1 MIMPNI
7 NNFDYKLFFENI
19 PHAYC
24 ITDLNLQIIDANKV
38 FLKLFE
44 VGTLNDLATNFKSLL
59 VDETYLTNDFS
70 VSKNDSDN
78 YEFSSSLASGFKVD
92 FLVDWQFSVDKINN
106 QIYIS
111 GNAIEKNDEVTSSEK
126 KIKGKVGGWEYN
138 IETAELWWSE
148 EVYNIHEEVLNK
160 PIEVA
165 TAINYYYKDDTPIML
180 EFFSSLLERGIAY
193 DEELRI
199 VTAKGNIRWVR
210 AIGKRVS
217 KNGKPYKLQG
227 NFLDIHRQKTA
238 ELELEQHQV
247 LLQKILDS
255 LPVGIF
261 WKDKN
266 SVYSG
271 FNKNSIKFFK
281 KPLDELLGKRDEDI
295 IDDLSLLNKIK
306 AQDEG
311 ILSSKKSY
319 FETRTV
325 KIGIEQDRI
334 VDIQKLPLINKNDE
348 VFGILGVF
356 IDVTQMTNLVNS
368 LKRKNNELQE
378 LLFAVS
384 HGLKEPLKAI
394 NRFAQLLKKRYGSDL
409 GKEGNQIV
417 DHILREAHRQHLQF
431 IGLARFL
438 EVGNKE
444 QKTNLVDLNDVIYEV
459 IDKMSIESESIPD
472 FEITLEDV
480 PELTYYKYDLKIV
493 FRELIANAIKFK
505 RPDKKLKIRISVQ
518 EEKTAWRII
527 VSDNGKGFDIR
538 LKDKVFII
546 FQKLD
551 SKYYYDSVGIGLSIC
566 KKIIEYYGGEI
577 NIESAPF
584 KGVALSFTVPKNIL
598 QEELTHY

>member
-1 MIMPNI
+1 MPNI

-417 DHILREAHRQHLQF
+417 DYILREAHRQHLQF
-431 IGLARFL
+431 IGLVRFL

-527 VSDNGKGFDIR
+527 VSDNGKGFDIG
-538 LKDKVFII
+538 LKDKVFMI

-551 SKYYYDSVGIGLSIC
+551 SKYYYNSVGIGLPIC
-566 KKIIEYYGGEI
+566 KKIIEHYGGEI

>member
-271 FNKNSIKFFK
+271 FNKNSIKFLK

>member
-1 MIMPNI
+1 MPNI

-271 FNKNSIKFFK
+271 FNKNSIKFLK

>member
-1 MIMPNI
+1 MPNI

-431 IGLARFL
+431 IGLVRFL

>member
-1 MIMPNI
+1 MPNI

-148 EVYNIHEEVLNK
+148 EIYNIHEEVLNK

-417 DHILREAHRQHLQF
+417 DYILREAHRQHLQF
-431 IGLARFL
+431 IGLVRFL

>member
-1 MIMPNI
+1 MPNI

-92 FLVDWQFSVDKINN
+92 FLVDWQFSVDKISN

-165 TAINYYYKDDTPIML
+165 TAIDYYYKDDIPIVL
-180 EFFSSLLERGIAY
+180 EFFSSLLEKGIAC

-271 FNKNSIKFFK
+271 FNKNSIKFLK

>member
-148 EVYNIHEEVLNK
+148 EIYNIHEEVLNK

-417 DHILREAHRQHLQF
+417 DYILREAHRQHLQF
-431 IGLARFL
+431 IGLVRFL

>member
-1 MIMPNI
+1 MPNI

>member
-1 MIMPNI
+1 MPNI

-165 TAINYYYKDDTPIML
+165 TAIDYYYKDDIPIVL
-180 EFFSSLLERGIAY
+180 EFFSSLLEKGIAC

-271 FNKNSIKFFK
+271 FNKNSIKFLK

>member
-165 TAINYYYKDDTPIML
+165 TAIDYYYKDDIPIVL
-180 EFFSSLLERGIAY
+180 EFFSSLLEKGIAC

-271 FNKNSIKFFK
+271 FNKNSIKFLK

>member
-368 LKRKNNELQE
+368 LKPIVRTKN
-378 LLFAVS
+378 
-384 HGLKEPLKAI
+384 K
-394 NRFAQLLKKRYGSDL
+394 D
-409 GKEGNQIV
+409 
-417 DHILREAHRQHLQF
+417 
-431 IGLARFL
+431 
-438 EVGNKE
+438 
-444 QKTNLVDLNDVIYEV
+444 
-459 IDKMSIESESIPD
+459 
-472 FEITLEDV
+472 
-480 PELTYYKYDLKIV
+480 YD
-493 FRELIANAIKFK
+493 R
-505 RPDKKLKIRISVQ
+505 
-518 EEKTAWRII
+518 
-527 VSDNGKGFDIR
+527 
-538 LKDKVFII
+538 
-546 FQKLD
+546 
-551 SKYYYDSVGIGLSIC
+551 
-566 KKIIEYYGGEI
+566 
-577 NIESAPF
+577 
-584 KGVALSFTVPKNIL
+584 
-598 QEELTHY
+598 

>member
-1 MIMPNI
+1 MPNI

-165 TAINYYYKDDTPIML
+165 TAIDYYYKDDIPIVL
-180 EFFSSLLERGIAY
+180 EFFSSLLERGIAC

-271 FNKNSIKFFK
+271 FNKNSIKFLK

>member
-1 MIMPNI
+1 
-7 NNFDYKLFFENI
+7 
-19 PHAYC
+19 
-24 ITDLNLQIIDANKV
+24 
-38 FLKLFE
+38 
-44 VGTLNDLATNFKSLL
+44 
-59 VDETYLTNDFS
+59 
-70 VSKNDSDN
+70 
-78 YEFSSSLASGFKVD
+78 
-92 FLVDWQFSVDKINN
+92 
-106 QIYIS
+106 
-111 GNAIEKNDEVTSSEK
+111 
-126 KIKGKVGGWEYN
+126 
-138 IETAELWWSE
+138 
-148 EVYNIHEEVLNK
+148 
-160 PIEVA
+160 
-165 TAINYYYKDDTPIML
+165 
-180 EFFSSLLERGIAY
+180 
-193 DEELRI
+193 
-199 VTAKGNIRWVR
+199 
-210 AIGKRVS
+210 
-217 KNGKPYKLQG
+217 
-227 NFLDIHRQKTA
+227 
-238 ELELEQHQV
+238 
-247 LLQKILDS
+247 
-255 LPVGIF
+255 
-261 WKDKN
+261 
-266 SVYSG
+266 
-271 FNKNSIKFFK
+271 
-281 KPLDELLGKRDEDI
+281 
-295 IDDLSLLNKIK
+295 
-306 AQDEG
+306 
-311 ILSSKKSY
+311 
-319 FETRTV
+319 
-325 KIGIEQDRI
+325 
-334 VDIQKLPLINKNDE
+334 LINKNDE

-551 SKYYYDSVGIGLSIC
+551 SKYYYNSVGIGLPIC
-566 KKIIEYYGGEI
+566 KKIIEHYGGEI

>member
-92 FLVDWQFSVDKINN
+92 FLVDWQFSVDKISN

-165 TAINYYYKDDTPIML
+165 TAIDYYYKDDIPIVL
-180 EFFSSLLERGIAY
+180 EFFSSLLEKGIAC

-271 FNKNSIKFFK
+271 FNKNSIKFLK